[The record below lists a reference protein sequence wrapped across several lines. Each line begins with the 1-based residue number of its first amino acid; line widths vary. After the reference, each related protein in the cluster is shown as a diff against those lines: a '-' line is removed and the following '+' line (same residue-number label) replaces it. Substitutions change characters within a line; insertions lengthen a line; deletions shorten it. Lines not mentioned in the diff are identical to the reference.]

1 MFCVLKANLKVVRDR
16 LIEISDRNRHGED
29 RARREERRNLE
40 REKEFWK
47 DRIRQLH
54 TERDSQKRRVD
65 HVKSF
70 VRGVRTSL
78 LGSVQQSKFK
88 DLETMLVQHCFF
100 PRIKMGMEEGQFTWE
115 FIMFAHEIG
124 MVNFHTIILLD
135 RIVKEVFP
143 MMHSMTDREGA
154 GFRVFMGAFL
164 KKMESWRVGLSFF
177 LF

>member
-1 MFCVLKANLKVVRDR
+1 MDVG
-16 LIEISDRNRHGED
+16 DRNRHGED

-40 REKEFWK
+40 REKDFWK

-54 TERDSQKRRVD
+54 AERDSQRRRVD

-70 VRGVRTSL
+70 VRGIKDTL
-78 LGSVQQSKFK
+78 LASVSHTKFR
-88 DLETMLVQHCFF
+88 DLETALVQHCFF
-100 PRIKMGMEEGQFTWE
+100 PRIKMGMEEGQYTWE
-115 FIMFAHEIG
+115 FMMFAHEIG

-135 RIVKEVFP
+135 RVIKEVFP

-164 KKMESWRVGLSFF
+164 KKMEAWRVGVLK
-177 LF
+177 